1 MTEEN
6 AILQIGQGNSVLID
20 QQSTQP
26 NAQHPAFDFISPGR
40 DNSVIAVTYGQSSD
54 SFLQQWHD
62 EVGTIPSFA
71 RVISV
76 GQSMRST
83 KTQTGSSN
91 VVRPIKRPEDLT
103 AVRLEI
109 VSTLQDAPEGTVF
122 ILDSLT
128 PFFDHVTLDEILS
141 FVETVVKSIE
151 TTKAIGYFSIDTA
164 AHDETTITALRSR
177 LGLMIEQ
184 NEMGW
189 LVRSSHDWTPGEE
202 SLDILF
208 DILRS
213 RRRREMLRYLLFTA
227 DTITLSDLA
236 TVVAKRETQAE
247 MVTDETYKQYLL
259 NLSQIHIPK
268 LDDKGYISYDSD
280 TESISSCE
288 ATQRVKPFLALTE
301 E

>member
-1 MTEEN
+1 MTKQN
-6 AILQIGQGNSVLID
+6 TSLRINQGNSVLID
-20 QQSTQP
+20 QPATQS
-26 NAQHPAFDFISPGR
+26 NVQHPAFDFVSQGR
-40 DNSVIAVTYGQSSD
+40 DNSVVAVTYGRSSD
-54 SFLQQWHD
+54 SFLQHWHD

-83 KTQTGSSN
+83 KAQTGSSN
-91 VVRPIKRPEDLT
+91 VVRPIKRPDDLT

-109 VSTLQDAPEGTVF
+109 VSALQDAPEGTVF

-128 PFFDHVTLDEILS
+128 PFFEHVTLDEILS
-141 FVETVVKSIE
+141 FVETVVKYIE
-151 TTKAIGYFSIDTA
+151 ATKAIGYFLIDTA

-177 LGLMIEQ
+177 LGLMVERD
-184 NEMGW
+184 EVGW
-189 LVRSSHDWTPGEE
+189 LVRSSHDWISGEE

-213 RRRREMLRYLLFTA
+213 RRRREVLRYLLFTA

-236 TVVAKRETQAE
+236 TVVAKRETQAG
-247 MVTDETYKQYLL
+247 MITDEIYKQYLL

-280 TESISSCE
+280 TQSISSCE